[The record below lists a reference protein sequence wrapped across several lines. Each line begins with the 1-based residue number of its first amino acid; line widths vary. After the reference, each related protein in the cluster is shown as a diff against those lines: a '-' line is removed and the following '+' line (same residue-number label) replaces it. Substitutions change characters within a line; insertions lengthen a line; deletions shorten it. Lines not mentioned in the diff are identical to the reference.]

1 MCVFNQAAYQP
12 DQPLLILDIDETLL
26 FAATQPLA
34 HQWHYKAERT
44 WIYKRPYV
52 DEFLDYCATYFQMG
66 VWTSAR
72 DSYAQ
77 EIFSQVF
84 PNLSL
89 LFIFSEM
96 HCVNE
101 IRPNGETVS
110 VKSLTKLT
118 DYGVDL
124 KRVLMIDDSRE
135 KHYQNPANLIEVKP
149 YLAET
154 EGAESEGAN
163 SKGIKSEDAN
173 SKDNELMLLKTFLGN
188 VREQQNFLILDK
200 AEWRHSVSN
209 RQEH

>member
-26 FAATQPLA
+26 FAATQPLT

-52 DEFLDYCATYFQMG
+52 DEFLDYCATYFQLG

-72 DSYAQ
+72 DSYAR

-84 PNLSL
+84 PNLPL

-101 IRPNGETVS
+101 TQSNGEIVS
-110 VKSLTKLT
+110 VKSLANLT

-124 KRVLMIDDSRE
+124 KRVLMVDDSKE
-135 KHYQNPANLIEVKP
+135 KHYQNPANLVEVKP
-149 YLAET
+149 YYAE
-154 EGAESEGAN
+154 AEYPEL
-163 SKGIKSEDAN
+163 
-173 SKDNELMLLKTFLGN
+173 KDNELMLLKTFLGN

-200 AEWRHSVSN
+200 TEWRHSVSN